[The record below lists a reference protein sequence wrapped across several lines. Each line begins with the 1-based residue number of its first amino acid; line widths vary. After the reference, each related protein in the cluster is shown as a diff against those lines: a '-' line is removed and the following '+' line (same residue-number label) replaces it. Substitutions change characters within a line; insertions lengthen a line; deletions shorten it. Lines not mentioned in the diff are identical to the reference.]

1 MTAESDGT
9 GFPARWRAAI
19 EAELAEIE
27 AASAATR
34 DDRAPVT
41 LDQQS
46 VGRLARMDAMQ
57 VQAMAAAT
65 ERRRAGRAAG
75 LRAALRRIEA
85 GEFGWCEGCG
95 ERIAEARLAIDPT
108 VPLCIVCARGEGR

>member
-1 MTAESDGT
+1 MTEDSEGAASDR
-9 GFPARWRAAI
+9 RWRAVI
-19 EAELAEIE
+19 EAELTEID

-34 DDRAPVT
+34 DDRAPVE

-65 ERRRAGRAAG
+65 QRRRSVRAAR
-75 LRAALRRIEA
+75 LREALKRIEA
-85 GEFGWCEGCG
+85 GEFGWCEACG
-95 ERIAEARLAIDPT
+95 GRIADGRLNIDPT
-108 VPLCIVCARGEGR
+108 VPLCISCARGVP